1 MEETAV
7 AYAIIRTGGKQY
19 RVSPGDVVRVP
30 SLAGKNAGDTI
41 EFDEILV
48 SGDDEGLR
56 IGTPVVEGIRV
67 TATIV
72 RNGRAPK
79 IIVYKYKRRKQYK
92 RTHGHRQG
100 FTEVKIDSVA

>member
-1 MEETAV
+1 M
-7 AYAIIRTGGKQY
+7 AYAIIRTGGKQF
-19 RVSPGDVVRVP
+19 RVSQGDVVRVP
-30 SLAGKNAGDTI
+30 SLSGKNAGDTV

-48 SGDDEGLR
+48 SGDENGLQ
-56 IGTPVVEGIRV
+56 IGTPVVDGVRV
-67 TATIV
+67 TATV
-72 RNGRAPK
+72 VKNGRAPK